1 MLFVNTFH
9 FIKETK
15 MKRVIEIRAA
25 EGGEDSKLFVK
36 DMAQAYI
43 KFAQRVG
50 WATRLIGE
58 YQGELHIEVQ
68 GTDLSGLYNE
78 SGGHRIQRVPP
89 TERKGRVHTST
100 VTVAI
105 IDPSVQQISIE
116 DKDLKIEWYS
126 GTGAG
131 GQHRN
136 KHQNSCRITHIP
148 TGIVATAQ
156 CRSRENSLAEAKQA
170 IMERVDNKSK
180 IQYNNEVACDRKQQ
194 VGSGMRGDKIRTY
207 RFQDDV
213 VKDHITNQTASVKKV
228 LSGNF
233 DLLWN

>member
-1 MLFVNTFH
+1 MHILV
-9 FIKETK
+9 
-15 MKRVIEIRAA
+15 
-25 EGGEDSKLFVK
+25 EGS
-36 DMAQAYI
+36 
-43 KFAQRVG
+43 
-50 WATRLIGE
+50 
-58 YQGELHIEVQ
+58 
-68 GTDLSGLYNE
+68 DLSGLENE

-105 IDPSVQQISIE
+105 VDSESAVANASIP
-116 DKDLKIEWYS
+116 DAHLRIEWYS

-136 KHQNSCRITHIP
+136 KTQNSCRITHLP
-148 TGIVATAQ
+148 SGTVATAQ
-156 CRSRENSLAEAKQA
+156 TRSRQNSLNLAMADIQQ
-170 IMERVDNKSK
+170 RVDKLVKTS
-180 IQYNNEVACDRKQQ
+180 YNNNIASDRRQQ

-213 VKDHITNQTASVKKV
+213 VKDHLTDKTASVKKV
-228 LSGNF
+228 MSGNF

>member
-1 MLFVNTFH
+1 MHILV
-9 FIKETK
+9 
-15 MKRVIEIRAA
+15 
-25 EGGEDSKLFVK
+25 EGS
-36 DMAQAYI
+36 
-43 KFAQRVG
+43 
-50 WATRLIGE
+50 
-58 YQGELHIEVQ
+58 
-68 GTDLSGLYNE
+68 DLSGLENE

-105 IDPSVQQISIE
+105 VDSESAVANASIP
-116 DKDLKIEWYS
+116 DAHLRIEWYS

-148 TGIVATAQ
+148 TGTVVTAQ
-156 CRSRENSLAEAKQA
+156 TRSRQSSLAQALQTVQETVNNLAK
-170 IMERVDNKSK
+170 SS
-180 IQYNNEVACDRKQQ
+180 YNSSIASDRKQQ

-213 VKDHITNQTASVKKV
+213 VKDHITDNTASVKKV
-228 LSGNF
+228 MSGNF
-233 DLLWN
+233 DLLW